1 MTRHERQ
8 VEQMTRLVRRC
19 FQRLRAAGDALHGD
33 LGINASL
40 RAVMESLYENG
51 DQTVPQIARA
61 KSVSR
66 QHIQVI
72 VDALAALRHVAVL
85 ANPAHKRSPLVS
97 LTAQGR
103 RTFEQMRRREADLL
117 AALAADIDA
126 GDVDAALRAL
136 AALADA
142 LASRTEKES
151 DHDDE

>member
-1 MTRHERQ
+1 MTRRERQ

-19 FQRLRAAGDALHGD
+19 FQRLRAAGEALHGD

-40 RAVMESLYENG
+40 RAVLESLYENG

-72 VDALAALRHVAVL
+72 VDALVSLRHAAVL
-85 ANPAHKRSPLVS
+85 ANPAHKRSPLIA

-103 RTFEQMRRREADLL
+103 GTFEQMRRREADLL
-117 AALAADIDA
+117 SALAANIDA
-126 GDVDAALRAL
+126 DDADAALRAL

-142 LASRTEKES
+142 LDSRIKRDAS
-151 DHDDE
+151 HDDE

>member
-19 FQRLRAAGDALHGD
+19 FQRLRAAGEALHGD

-40 RAVMESLYENG
+40 RAVMESLYEHG

-72 VDALAALRHVAVL
+72 VDALASLRHVAIL
-85 ANPAHKRSPLVS
+85 ANPAHKRSPLIS
-97 LTAQGR
+97 LTGQGR

-117 AALAADIDA
+117 AALAADLETE
-126 GDVDAALRAL
+126 DVDAALRAL

>member
-19 FQRLRAAGDALHGD
+19 FQRLRAAGEALHGD
-33 LGINASL
+33 LGVNASL

-72 VDALAALRHVAVL
+72 VDALVSLRHVAVL
-85 ANPAHKRSPLVS
+85 ANPAHKRSPLIA
-97 LTAQGR
+97 LTARGR
-103 RTFEQMRRREADLL
+103 GTFEQMRRREADLL
-117 AALAADIDA
+117 SALAADIDA
-126 GDVDAALRAL
+126 GDADAALRAL

-142 LASRTEKES
+142 LDSRIKRDAS
-151 DHDDE
+151 HDDE